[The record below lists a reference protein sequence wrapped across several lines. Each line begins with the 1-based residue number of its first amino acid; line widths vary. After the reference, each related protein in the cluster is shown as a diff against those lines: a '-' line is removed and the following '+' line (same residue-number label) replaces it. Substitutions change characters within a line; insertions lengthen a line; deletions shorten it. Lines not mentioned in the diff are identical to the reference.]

1 MCWMSRPGTG
11 RVRRC
16 LRRQHRLSDIDE
28 IPCGERARPALGCEA
43 AQKPAATEYLI
54 HRIRLIG
61 AASQPSAGLARSP
74 QGSSSVSESC
84 VDTYAA
90 MAVCLPAVQSLDRRH
105 RGQARAYT
113 GLRMRISSETPTL
126 SNRAVLPLANA
137 STPSCSVSPANCAAM
152 FITSASR
159 EYTPPSRE

>member
-1 MCWMSRPGTG
+1 MPAMAVYLPAVQCLARRHRGQARSHNGG
-11 RVRRC
+11 GAVRRVAW
-16 LRRQHRLSDIDE
+16 RHHKTNV
-28 IPCGERARPALGCEA
+28 G
-43 AQKPAATEYLI
+43 
-54 HRIRLIG
+54 
-61 AASQPSAGLARSP
+61 AGLP
-74 QGSSSVSESC
+74 
-84 VDTYAA
+84 A

-105 RGQARAYT
+105 RGQARPYT

-137 STPSCSVSPANCAAM
+137 STPSCSVSPANCVAM